1 MKNDSQRLVHRQAQ
15 NSLKLLGVTL
25 DCKLKFHEH
34 AKNVTFK
41 VKRVM
46 GIIGKLGR
54 IYKGIVGNV
63 PVSPHPIKGVPEQI
77 YTYLLSF

>member
-1 MKNDSQRLVHRQAQ
+1 MKKNLYLDVLKHPVYLFMTGNNIVIIMKN
-15 NSLKLLGVTL
+15 NE
-25 DCKLKFHEH
+25 EH

>member
-1 MKNDSQRLVHRQAQ
+1 
-15 NSLKLLGVTL
+15 LKLLGVTL
-25 DCKLKFHEH
+25 DCELNFHEH
-34 AKNVTFK
+34 AKNVTSK

-46 GIIGKLGR
+46 GIIGKLGG
-54 IYKGIVGNV
+54 IYKGIGENV